1 MNEYFQFLL
10 GTDKRSFTS
19 RQSHAMPDVIA
30 KENSINEPISIPR
43 KFKDDID
50 SLQRKYGEDLKAGLC
65 INLTLQ
71 EALFLLP
78 RERRRV
84 EAYESLLK
92 YLITT
97 WGIELN
103 ISSQKTH
110 KN

>member
-1 MNEYFQFLL
+1 MDQYFQFLL
-10 GTDKRSFTS
+10 GTDKGSFPS

-65 INLTLQ
+65 IDLTLQ

-84 EAYESLLK
+84 EAYHSLMK
-92 YLITT
+92 YLEEV
-97 WGIELN
+97 WSIELK
-103 ISSQKTH
+103 IKSQKM
-110 KN
+110 